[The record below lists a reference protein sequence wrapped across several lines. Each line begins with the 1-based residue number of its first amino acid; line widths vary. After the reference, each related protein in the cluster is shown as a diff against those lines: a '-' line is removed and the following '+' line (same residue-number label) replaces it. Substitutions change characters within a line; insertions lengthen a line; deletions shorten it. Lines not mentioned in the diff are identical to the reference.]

1 MQFFTLNESVY
12 IANIFIMIKSKKVAI
27 LVSLM
32 TLDVIGSIA
41 ITSNVVA
48 DSNTVSSTVCVD
60 DANYK
65 NFADFYAR
73 NTKAAAYIDDVVENE
88 NSVDLTEKVDLAET
102 TDLQVII
109 PETTYTLENNEFKK
123 VSTTVDEKAVN
134 DKVQKTEPVKTEA
147 TQPKKKSETATKT
160 KKSET
165 TSKKSVDTTKQAKT
179 AETPKVEEVT
189 TTEVKVEEVTEKVE
203 EVVTEETKEETTE
216 SRTEEVPV
224 EEVATE
230 EPKKEE
236 KVEEKKV
243 ETKTTGYAS
252 VSLSD
257 KEIYMLAQLI
267 YLEAGNCSY
276 KCQCA
281 VGSVAINLMLAN
293 GSSLSSVAHNK
304 NMFSVAS
311 RVDSTKPSDTALKAA
326 RQIATSGTTVPRS
339 VKCFRNNHYFSWAKP
354 YMNIDNVYFGSF

>member
-1 MQFFTLNESVY
+1 
-12 IANIFIMIKSKKVAI
+12 MIKSKKVAI

-73 NTKAAAYIDDVVENE
+73 NTKAAAYIEDEVENE
-88 NSVDLTEKVDLAET
+88 ISVDLTEK

-109 PETTYTLENNEFKK
+109 PETTYTLEDNEFKK

-134 DKVQKTEPVKTEA
+134 DEVQKTEPVKTEA

-165 TSKKSVDTTKQAKT
+165 TTKKSVDTTKQAKK

-203 EVVTEETKEETTE
+203 EVVTEETTE

>member
-1 MQFFTLNESVY
+1 MQFFTLNKSVY

-48 DSNTVSSTVCVD
+48 DSNTSNTVSSTVCVD

-73 NTKAAAYIDDVVENE
+73 NTKAAAYIEDEVENE
-88 NSVDLTEKVDLAET
+88 FSADLTEKVDLTEK

-109 PETTYTLENNEFKK
+109 PETTYTLEDNEFKK
-123 VSTTVDEKAVN
+123 VSTTVEEKAVN
-134 DKVQKTEPVKTEA
+134 NKVQKTEPVKTEA

-203 EVVTEETKEETTE
+203 EVVTEETTE
-216 SRTEEVPV
+216 SRTEEVHV
-224 EEVATE
+224 EEVTTE